1 MANCM
6 EKTKLNYFFDRN
18 DFDKNDIIILDS
30 IMNLKLFQVLID
42 FFITNIIVRKYTNFL
57 LALKV
62 VYITFAIFMMMH
74 I

>member
-1 MANCM
+1 M

-42 FFITNIIVRKYTNFL
+42 FFITNIIVRKYTKF
-57 LALKV
+57 
-62 VYITFAIFMMMH
+62 F
-74 I
+74 

>member
-1 MANCM
+1 M